1 MGRILSSLG
10 TSEEIKKLRKE
21 NKEGR
26 KIFRNSDKTEDDR
39 LNLITGRAENQKAK
53 QDIRENRR
61 VKRLMA
67 RKGLN
72 EDEAKNLR
80 TERVNK
86 RKQFLKD
93 FASYA
98 ARGEQAGR
106 APGEYKG
113 DKGLKAIM
121 EGINSLKEN
130 NTPKEPQ
137 IEEQKDDAD
146 NLKKTVAMSAVDN
159 DNSNMDQLLT
169 VGNTSLD
176 DIYKPSQLI
185 GPDAMSVN
193 TDLTSLNKGIATED
207 STPQSAMM
215 KLYNQK
221 RGF

>member
-10 TSEEIKKLRKE
+10 TSEEIKELRKK

-26 KIFRNSDKTEDDR
+26 KAFRISDKTEDDR
-39 LNLITGRAENQKAK
+39 LDLITGRAENQKAK

-80 TERVNK
+80 AERISK

-130 NTPKEPQ
+130 NSLNNQQSQEQQDDEKDIKE
-137 IEEQKDDAD
+137 
-146 NLKKTVAMSAVDN
+146 TVAMSAVDN
-159 DNSNMDQLLT
+159 DNSNMDRLLD
-169 VGNTSLD
+169 VGSGFMD
-176 DIYKPSQLI
+176 QD
-185 GPDAMSVN
+185 GVFA
-193 TDLTSLNKGIATED
+193 KGVATED

-215 KLYNQK
+215 KLYNKK

>member
-10 TSEEIKKLRKE
+10 TSEEIKELRKK

-26 KIFRNSDKTEDDR
+26 KKFRKSDKTEEDR
-39 LNLITGRAENQKAK
+39 LDLITGRAENQKAK

-80 TERVNK
+80 AERIGK

-113 DKGLKAIM
+113 AKDA
-121 EGINSLKEN
+121 EGIIEDINARKEDDTLNSQQSQEQQDGKKDIKE
-130 NTPKEPQ
+130 
-137 IEEQKDDAD
+137 
-146 NLKKTVAMSAVDN
+146 TVTMGAVDN
-159 DNSNMDQLLT
+159 DNSNMDRLLT
-169 VGNTSLD
+169 IGNTSLD
-176 DIYKPSQLI
+176 DIYKPSRLI
-185 GPDAMSVN
+185 GSDVMSID
-193 TDLTSLNKGIATED
+193 TDIFNKGIATED

-215 KLYNQK
+215 KLYNKK
-221 RGF
+221 RGR

>member
-26 KIFRNSDKTEDDR
+26 KAFRNSDKTEDDR
-39 LNLITGRAENQKAK
+39 LDLITGRAENQKEK

-98 ARGEQAGR
+98 ARGEQAGK

-113 DKGLKAIM
+113 
-121 EGINSLKEN
+121 
-130 NTPKEPQ
+130 PKTLADM
-137 IEEQKDDAD
+137 ISEEQKDDAKD
-146 NLKKTVAMSAVDN
+146 IKATVTASAVDN

-169 VGNTSLD
+169 IGNTSLG
-176 DIYKPSQLI
+176 DIYKPSRLI

-193 TDLTSLNKGIATED
+193 TDITSLNKGIATED
-207 STPQSAMM
+207 STPQSAMR
-215 KLYNQK
+215 KLYNKK

>member
-10 TSEEIKKLRKE
+10 TSEEIKSLRKE

-26 KIFRNSDKTEDDR
+26 KKFRKSDKTEEDR
-39 LNLITGRAENQKAK
+39 LDLITGRAENQKAK

-80 TERVNK
+80 AERIGK

-113 DKGLKAIM
+113 DKGLEAIM

-130 NTPKEPQ
+130 NTSKEPQ
-137 IEEQKDDAD
+137 TEEQQDNADD
-146 NLKKTVAMSAVDN
+146 LKEIATASTVDN
-159 DNSNMDQLLT
+159 DNSNMDRLLD
-169 VGNTSLD
+169 VGSGFMD
-176 DIYKPSQLI
+176 QD
-185 GPDAMSVN
+185 GVFA
-193 TDLTSLNKGIATED
+193 KGVATED

-215 KLYNQK
+215 KLYNKK
-221 RGF
+221 RGR

>member
-26 KIFRNSDKTEDDR
+26 KAFRNSDKTEDDR
-39 LNLITGRAENQKAK
+39 LDLITGRAENQKEK

-113 DKGLKAIM
+113 
-121 EGINSLKEN
+121 
-130 NTPKEPQ
+130 PKTLADM
-137 IEEQKDDAD
+137 ISEEQKDDAKD
-146 NLKKTVAMSAVDN
+146 IKTTVTASAVDN

-169 VGNTSLD
+169 IGNTSLG
-176 DIYKPSQLI
+176 DIYKPSRLI

-193 TDLTSLNKGIATED
+193 TDITSLNKGIATED
-207 STPQSAMM
+207 STPQSAMT

>member
-10 TSEEIKKLRKE
+10 TSEEIKSLRKK

-26 KIFRNSDKTEDDR
+26 KAFRNSDKTEGDR
-39 LNLITGRAENQKAK
+39 LDLVTGRAENQKGK

-80 TERVNK
+80 TERVGK

-113 DKGLKAIM
+113 
-121 EGINSLKEN
+121 
-130 NTPKEPQ
+130 PKTLADIISER
-137 IEEQKDDAD
+137 QKDDAKD
-146 NLKKTVAMSAVDN
+146 IKKTVTNSAVDN

-185 GPDAMSVN
+185 GPDAMSID
-193 TDLTSLNKGIATED
+193 TDITSLNKGIATED
-207 STPQSAMM
+207 STPQTAMM
-215 KLYNQK
+215 KLYNKK